1 MQETRVF
8 AGAIW
13 WGALGIRPGAQP
25 RNFYRRLSLGRAPA
39 VSPKLSAES
48 AAKPASGGE
57 KEEGGAQFL
66 YAEGKQGVGGT
77 EPARSNL

>member
-1 MQETRVF
+1 MQEARVF
-8 AGAIW
+8 AGAVW
-13 WGALGIRPGAQP
+13 WGALGIRPGAQL

-48 AAKPASGGE
+48 AAKPASRGE
-57 KEEGGAQFL
+57 KRGGAQFL
-66 YAEGKQGVGGT
+66 YADGKQGVGGT